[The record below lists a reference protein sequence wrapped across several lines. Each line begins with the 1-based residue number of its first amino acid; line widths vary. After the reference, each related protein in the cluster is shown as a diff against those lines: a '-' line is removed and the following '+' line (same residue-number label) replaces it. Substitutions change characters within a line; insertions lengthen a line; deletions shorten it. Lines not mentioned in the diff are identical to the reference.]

1 MEPSAIGCNFRELG
15 SGWVP
20 IQNDENN
27 PMHSRTGL
35 DDKEEFWV
43 LSPRLPLSS
52 PGLDRA
58 IQYSETAVMNR

>member
-1 MEPSAIGCNFRELG
+1 MGI
-15 SGWVP
+15 
-20 IQNDENN
+20 
-27 PMHSRTGL
+27 
-35 DDKEEFWV
+35 DDKGEFWV